1 MNLKTYRI
9 LGVLPVFFLI
19 LLLHGPLSLRAAT
32 YYVKSFQAGAFDTPG
47 VDGKMLHTFKRGDS
61 VNGPDLRVIYK
72 VAEKLGVAITEV
84 MKYTVNEIKGLVTD
98 LELQDEEGALTGAEK
113 ADRILPGQELRESE
127 GWLQVTWDGG
137 EGWMRKTTL
146 SPKPIKEKVVYQKP
160 EEDQDKEKTINFRM
174 RVHQIAQGNNA
185 QDGDAE
191 IEFDLNKPNEKLLQI
206 MEKYGSDEEN
216 SVYFLLSEDS

>member
-1 MNLKTYRI
+1 MNPNTYRI
-9 LGVLPVFFLI
+9 LAVLPAFFLV
-19 LLLHGPLSLRAAT
+19 LQLFGSLSLQAAT

-47 VDGKMLHTFKRGDS
+47 VNGKMLHTFKRGDS

-98 LELQDEEGALTGAEK
+98 LELQDEEGAMTGAEK

-127 GWLQVTWDGG
+127 GWLQITWDGG

-146 SPKPIKEKVVYQKP
+146 SPKPIKEKIFYQKSP
-160 EEDQDKEKTINFRM
+160 EDQSEEQRSHFRM
-174 RVHQIAQGNNA
+174 RRYQIVLKKGKSQKGENN
-185 QDGDAE
+185 D
-191 IEFDLNKPNEKLLQI
+191 FDLTNPDEESLQI
-206 MEKYGSDEEN
+206 MEKYASDEESAVN
-216 SVYFLLSEDS
+216 FLLSEDS

>member
-1 MNLKTYRI
+1 MNPLVCRI
-9 LGVLPVFFLI
+9 LSVLPSFFLI
-19 LLLHGPLSLRAAT
+19 LLLFGPLSLQAAT

-47 VDGKMLHTFKRGDS
+47 VDGKMLYNFKRGDS

-98 LELQDEEGALTGAEK
+98 LELQDEEGAMTGAEK

-137 EGWMRKTTL
+137 EGWMRKTNL

-174 RVHQIAQGNNA
+174 RAHQITQEN
-185 QDGDAE
+185 DAPDE
-191 IEFDLNKPNEKLLQI
+191 GVEKEFDLDKPNEKSLQI
-206 MEKYGSDEEN
+206 MEKYGSDEEY
-216 SVYFLLSEDS
+216 SVNFLLSEDS